1 MVDNLVKYYTS
12 SIFIA
17 PTCFVAI
24 SNEIALAVGE
34 YIITMKTELHLA
46 DYYGQDLIL
55 VSKLSTYTGNNKLFK
70 LMTRLDV
77 RAFTNSF
84 RKTNVSDSINGLG
97 VITLLRFF
105 KWHTFQI

>member
-1 MVDNLVKYYTS
+1 M
-12 SIFIA
+12 A
-17 PTCFVAI
+17 
-24 SNEIALAVGE
+24 EH
-34 YIITMKTELHLA
+34 IITMKMELHLA

-84 RKTNVSDSINGLG
+84 RKTNVSVHKRIGSYN
-97 VITLLRFF
+97 TA
-105 KWHTFQI
+105 QILQIAYFPDMTG